1 MDTKSL
7 DYRMSRTVDL
17 PHGDALERTRQELAK
32 EGFGILSEIDVA
44 ATLKTKLGAS
54 FRPYVILG
62 ACNPTLAQR
71 ALTAEPDVGVLLP
84 CNVVVYAAEAAGRT
98 VVSAVDPETSLAR
111 IGNDALGPVAGEVKA
126 RLRRV
131 LDGVAS

>member
-1 MDTKSL
+1 MHTEIV
-7 DYRMSRTVDL
+7 DYRMSRIVDL
-17 PHGDALERTRQELAK
+17 PYGNALERTRQELAK

-44 ATLKTKLGAS
+44 ATLQTKLGAS

-62 ACNPTLAQR
+62 ACNPQLAQR

-111 IGNDALGPVAGEVKA
+111 IGNEALRPVAGEVKA